1 MGFLRPVPMVKV
13 GLLGLKSDREAVVAL
28 LHDLGV
34 IQIEPLRKEALELL
48 EPEHGGELQR
58 QVSDG
63 LLRFRTLKAALPQ
76 APDGPPSAFLSL
88 DAVLRAAAAVPVDAE
103 VLELKR
109 EEDALITEARELGTT
124 VELLERHRYYAG
136 PLRLL
141 RSARLLAFFGE
152 SSPDALLRLQGEV
165 NALGEAAF
173 VPGSRDKGSVR
184 FLLAVPQ
191 EEADAVGRI
200 AQQAGVHLAG
210 IPALDGSIESE
221 LPELKAHRDAAEAR
235 LAQIRTRLVTIAQE
249 WYARVASLEE
259 AFTIEN
265 RKFEAWTRMGAGRY
279 SFALEGWVPDRK
291 YAALEAALRQRV
303 GDRVDLSRLPTT
315 EEAPTLMDNPPGV
328 KWFEFFIKFYS
339 LPQSTEFDP
348 TWIFALAFPLFFGL
362 MLGDAGYGAVILG
375 ICLWMIVGFPGGQ
388 HVPKGLRGFVTMI
401 MGPKGM
407 QLLARTLL
415 PGCLLAIALGI
426 GFNSYFGAHLPFYT
440 GVFDPLHQASK
451 LLLLAGFIGL
461 GMVTL
466 GFGLGALKAYYH
478 HHPRELVAKLG
489 GMVFAWGVAGF
500 GLLVI
505 YKSFGVAH
513 PLSDLALAG
522 LFGGLALILVGEGAQ
537 GLMALTEIVSH
548 ILSYLRLVGI
558 LLASAI
564 LALVINSVTYGMFV
578 GASSGVALH
587 AVYVAIA
594 VVILLV
600 GQMFNLVLGVFEPG
614 IQGARLIF
622 VEHFSKFYEGNG
634 RPFLPFGSTR
644 THTRAAPADAPGP
657 FLEGMDGT

>member
-1 MGFLRPVPMVKV
+1 MVKV
-13 GLLGLKSDREAVVAL
+13 GLLGLKSDRETVVAL

-63 LLRFRTLKAALPQ
+63 LLRFRTLKASLP
-76 APDGPPSAFLSL
+76 ATPDGPPAVYPSL
-88 DAVLRAAAAVPVDAE
+88 DAVLQAAATVSIDAE

-109 EEDALITEARELGTT
+109 EEDALITEGREVDTT
-124 VELLERHRYYAG
+124 VQLLERHRYYTG
-136 PLRLL
+136 SLRLL

-152 SSPDALLRLQGEV
+152 SSPDALRKLRGEV
-165 NALGEAAF
+165 NALGESAF
-173 VPGSRDKGSVR
+173 VPGPREKESVR

-191 EEADAVGRI
+191 TQADAVSRI
-200 AQQAGVHLAG
+200 AQQGGVHLAG
-210 IPALDGSIESE
+210 IPVHDGTIEAE
-221 LPELKAHRDAAEAR
+221 LPQLKGRHDAVEAR
-235 LAQIRTRLVTIAQE
+235 LAQIRARLATMAQT
-249 WYARVASLEE
+249 WYSRVASLEE

-265 RKFEAWTRMGAGRY
+265 RKFEAWTRMGAGRS
-279 SFALEGWVPDRK
+279 SFALEGWVPQRNS
-291 YAALEAALRQRV
+291 AALETALRRRV
-303 GDRVDLSRLPTT
+303 GDRIDVYRIPTS
-315 EEAPTLMDNPPGV
+315 EEPPTLMDNPPGV
-328 KWFEFFIKFYS
+328 RWFEFFIKFYS

-362 MLGDAGYGAVILG
+362 MLGDAGYGIVILG
-375 ICLWMIVGFPGGQ
+375 ICLWMIAGFPGGQ
-388 HVPKGLRGFVTMI
+388 HVPDSLRGFVTMI

-415 PGCLLAIALGI
+415 PGCLLGVGLGI
-426 GFNSYFGAHLPFYT
+426 VFNSYFGVHLPFYT
-440 GVFDPLHQASK
+440 GLFDPLHSASK

-478 HHPRELVAKLG
+478 HHRRELIGKVG
-489 GMVFAWGVAGF
+489 GITFAWGVAGF

-505 YKSFGVAH
+505 YKAFTLSS

-522 LFGGLALILVGEGAQ
+522 LVGGLGLIIAGEGAQ

-558 LLASAI
+558 LLASVI
-564 LALVINSVTYGMFV
+564 LALVINTVTYGMLV
-578 GASSGVALH
+578 GSTPSVALH
-587 AVYVAIA
+587 LVYIVFG
-594 VVILLV
+594 VLILVV
-600 GQMFNLVLGVFEPG
+600 GQMFNLILGVFEPG

-634 RPFLPFGSTR
+634 RPFLPFGSRR
-644 THTRAAPADAPGP
+644 THTRPAPSDAVGP
-657 FLEGMDGT
+657 FLEGPDPT

>member
-13 GLLGLKSDREAVVAL
+13 GLLGLKTDRETVVAL

-34 IQIEPLRKEALELL
+34 IQIEPLRKEAFQLL

-63 LLRFRTLKAALPQ
+63 LLRFRSLKAALPPV
-76 APDGPPSAFLSL
+76 PDGVPESYATL
-88 DAVLRAAAAVPVDAE
+88 DAVLRAAAAIPIDAE
-103 VLELKR
+103 VTELKR
-109 EEDALITEARELGTT
+109 EEDRLITDRRDVATT
-124 VELLERHRYYAG
+124 LELLERHGYYTA
-136 PLRLL
+136 PLGLL
-141 RSARLLAFFGE
+141 RSSRLLAFFGE
-152 SSPDALLRLQGEV
+152 SSPDAFHRLEAEV
-165 NALGEAAF
+165 TALGEAAF
-173 VPGSRDKGSVR
+173 VPGPRDKESVR

-191 EEADAVGRI
+191 EQSDAVSRI
-200 AQQAGVHLAG
+200 AQQAGVHLAAV
-210 IPALDGSIESE
+210 PALAGTIASE
-221 LPELKAHRDAAEAR
+221 LPTLTGRRDAIDAR
-235 LAQIRTRLVTIAQE
+235 LAQLRTRLSEIAGH
-249 WYARVASLEE
+249 WYLRIASLEE

-265 RKFEAWTRMGAGRY
+265 RKFEAWTRMGAGHY
-279 SFALEGWVPDRK
+279 SFAIEGWVPKRNF
-291 YAALEAALRQRV
+291 AALAAALRARI
-303 GDRVDLSRLPTT
+303 GDRVDLTEIPTT
-315 EEAPTLMDNPPGV
+315 EEAPTLMDNPPGIR
-328 KWFEFFIKFYS
+328 WFEFFIKFYS
-339 LPQSTEFDP
+339 LPQATEFDP

-362 MLGDAGYGAVILG
+362 MLGDAGYGVVILG

-415 PGCLLAIALGI
+415 PGCLLAIALGVV
-426 GFNSYFGAHLPFYT
+426 FNVYFGAHLPFYT
-440 GVFDPLHQASK
+440 GLFDPLHEASK

-478 HHPRELVAKLG
+478 HHRRELIAKIG
-489 GMVFAWGVAGF
+489 GIVFAWGVAGF
-500 GLLVI
+500 GLLTI
-505 YKSFGVAH
+505 YKSFNVAH
-513 PLSDLALAG
+513 PLSDLALGG
-522 LFGGLALILVGEGAQ
+522 LFGGLALIIGGEGPQ

-578 GASSGVALH
+578 GSSSSVALH
-587 AVYVAIA
+587 VVYIAIA

-600 GQMFNLVLGVFEPG
+600 GQLFNLVLGVFEPG

-634 RPFLPFGSTR
+634 RPFQAFGSRR
-644 THTRAAPADAPGP
+644 THTRPTAHDGASPLVDGAPH
-657 FLEGMDGT
+657 T